1 LDNPTRGNPAPFERT
16 DGRVAR
22 TGTRRESR
30 RQGQEGRARRTIR
43 IVARTGR
50 RSSRAT
56 PRQRVERSR
65 RAAANGQ
72 GAATSIGFFPPQEA
86 PRGAVVWR
94 GPHPRCRACTRPV
107 GNRRWSATRTR
118 RNTVQRRIAHAADP
132 QAPRSTEE
140 AEPQGTPL
148 APEDQVNH
156 IPVRRTAMVPPQGE
170 PRGETQ
176 AAARKGAGRTHPS
189 ANL

>member
-1 LDNPTRGNPAPFERT
+1 VRWCGADH
-16 DGRVAR
+16 
-22 TGTRRESR
+22 
-30 RQGQEGRARRTIR
+30 
-43 IVARTGR
+43 
-50 RSSRAT
+50 T
-56 PRQRVERSR
+56 P
-65 RAAANGQ
+65 
-72 GAATSIGFFPPQEA
+72 
-86 PRGAVVWR
+86 GAVRV
-94 GPHPRCRACTRPV
+94 RAQSATAA
-107 GNRRWSATRTR
+107 GLATRTR

-176 AAARKGAGRTHPS
+176 AAARKGAGRTRPRS
-189 ANL
+189 LATYYDVTAL